1 MDSNCKKKVI
11 KSREKFQIFN
21 TLRQLGLKPRMN
33 GTKFINKCILYIITS
48 NNEFYNL
55 EDIFKT
61 IIVDYPNLNSRQIR
75 TEIKYALEHRNEKL
89 TEANFENIFGFKVDE
104 DIFRPKEFIDE
115 FVYMML
121 EKSST

>member
-1 MDSNCKKKVI
+1 
-11 KSREKFQIFN
+11 
-21 TLRQLGLKPRMN
+21 MN

-55 EDIFKT
+55 EEIFKT

-89 TEANFENIFGFKVDE
+89 TEANFENIFGFKFDE

-115 FVYMML
+115 FVYMIL
-121 EKSST
+121 ENSST

>member
-1 MDSNCKKKVI
+1 MEQN
-11 KSREKFQIFN
+11 
-21 TLRQLGLKPRMN
+21 LL
-33 GTKFINKCILYIITS
+33 INV
-48 NNEFYNL
+48 F
-55 EDIFKT
+55 F
-61 IIVDYPNLNSRQIR
+61 IVDYPNLNSRQIR

-104 DIFRPKEFIDE
+104 DIFRPKEFINE